1 MLFLLLI
8 IYRTVII
15 YFVVLIMIRLMGKRE
30 IGQLSPFDFVVAII
44 FAELATIPMESPDIP
59 LWHGLAPL
67 VTLVILEMALS
78 YVSLYSHG
86 LRRFMGGVP
95 QIVIQNGRILK
106 KEMRKARYNLDDL
119 LGQLREKGV
128 FAIEDVEFA
137 ILEPTG
143 RLSIILRSRKRPV
156 TPDDLG
162 MPAGYEGY
170 PTVLVMDGVIIK
182 KNLQQAGLSESWLA
196 DRLAERGGTLKSVFL
211 ATIGANGR
219 LYIDLKD

>member
-1 MLFLLLI
+1 MYLLLI
-8 IYRTVII
+8 IFRTVII

-44 FAELATIPMESPDIP
+44 IAELAAIPMESPDIP
-59 LWHGLAPL
+59 LWHGIVPL
-67 VTLVILEMALS
+67 VTLGILEVMLS
-78 YVSLYSHG
+78 YASLYSHG
-86 LRRFMGGVP
+86 LRRFMDGSP

-106 KEMRKARYNLDDL
+106 REMRKARYNLDDM

-143 RLSIILRSRKRPV
+143 RLSIIPKSQKRPV

-162 MPAGYEGY
+162 IPTVYEGF
-170 PTVLVMDGVIIK
+170 PTVLIMDGVIMK
-182 KNLQQAGLSESWLA
+182 KNLQQAGLTESWLLE
-196 DRLAERGGTLKSVFL
+196 RLVERGVTLKSVFL
-211 ATIGANGR
+211 ASIGTNGR